1 MDDVPKLPE
10 QYVPK
15 AKEMALKHRTK
26 EKCKACYDRGYHG
39 INQLNLLITCHKCV
53 DTDAVVEEWRA
64 FVKDTPELADL
75 SNRLNRLQPF
85 LGRLTTDPT
94 LVTFFD
100 LLDQAMAPDAPVD
113 LDLSPARRLTLMASY
128 YPTARALK
136 NVF

>member
-64 FVKDTPELADL
+64 FVKDTPELAEMYGDY
-75 SNRLNRLQPF
+75 F
-85 LGRLTTDPT
+85 EAEEEEEGGEKADAGRPDPK
-94 LVTFFD
+94 
-100 LLDQAMAPDAPVD
+100 PYPRP
-113 LDLSPARRLTLMASY
+113 SP
-128 YPTARALK
+128 
-136 NVF
+136 